1 MPKSKWLFL
10 GRFKALW
17 GHGSMREPSE
27 IVTVSRMQN
36 MVDIRK
42 KNTCFV
48 TIFFFDFF
56 EKVLLGLSGF
66 RAPRWGHSVQHIW
79 HPKLK
84 TQSFKHISCLSRSLF
99 IPGESANGPS
109 KSMYVNNLK
118 RDWDVL
124 FENRFQRESLKT
136 KRSKCGVGPSD
147 KNGSLKLR
155 LFRQV

>member
-1 MPKSKWLFL
+1 MSKSKSLFF
-10 GRFKALW
+10 GRFKALG

-27 IVTVSRMQN
+27 MVTVSRMQN

-48 TIFFFDFF
+48 TI
-56 EKVLLGLSGF
+56 LLFKSSSG
-66 RAPRWGHSVQHIW
+66 ALGVQSPPRWGHSVQHIW

-109 KSMYVNNLK
+109 KSMYVNSLK